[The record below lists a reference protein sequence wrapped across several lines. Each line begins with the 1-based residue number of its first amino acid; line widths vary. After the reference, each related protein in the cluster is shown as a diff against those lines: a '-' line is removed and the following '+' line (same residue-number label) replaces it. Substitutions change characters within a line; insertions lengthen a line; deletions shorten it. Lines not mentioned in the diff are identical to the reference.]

1 MMTNNINRSTNRYT
15 YLSIGLLITLALIF
29 LSVILFSSVSAF
41 DPNATKYVFVKKWG
55 SRGMG
60 DGQFLRVHDINFD
73 GSEKRISTLRIQR
86 TIVFK
91 NFILTVH
98 L

>member
-1 MMTNNINRSTNRYT
+1 MEHMKTDSINHSTYRYIVLT
-15 YLSIGLLITLALIF
+15 VSLLIGISLLI

-73 GSEKRISTLRIQR
+73 GSEKRIYT
-86 TIVFK
+86 TD
-91 NFILTVH
+91 
-98 L
+98 